1 MKKVFFIILFI
12 CSSFVYGQNQ
22 EKLVISGWKQ
32 ETGVIDYYENGLI
45 KNFTY
50 GNNSISCTILKE
62 SENSLAANVEW
73 NKNGTVYKSLLD
85 IKIST
90 DSIVF
95 NSDFILPDNKI
106 SEKDIKISGNTFS
119 NSDFVSSY
127 EIL

>member
-50 GNNSISCTILKE
+50 GSNSISCTDNIVVACTSFAFYAFECEGNNNAVSLFRFGK
-62 SENSLAANVEW
+62 SRTLPANAFDNSM
-73 NKNGTVYKSLLD
+73 LL
-85 IKIST
+85 
-90 DSIVF
+90 V
-95 NSDFILPDNKI
+95 
-106 SEKDIKISGNTFS
+106 
-119 NSDFVSSY
+119 
-127 EIL
+127 